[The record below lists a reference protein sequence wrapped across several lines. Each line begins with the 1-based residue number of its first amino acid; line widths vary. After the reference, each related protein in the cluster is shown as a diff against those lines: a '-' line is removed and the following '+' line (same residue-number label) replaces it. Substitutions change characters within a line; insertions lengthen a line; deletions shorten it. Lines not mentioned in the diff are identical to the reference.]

1 MRNKR
6 TRRNAVSVLM
16 AVGVLVLLV
25 VCLLPAP
32 VLSADKPIEL
42 RFTSVVTSLHP
53 DFKAF
58 QKFADEVNKKTGG
71 TVHITVYPSGT
82 LNPPMETYN
91 AIKTGMAQ
99 MGCAPVGYSGS
110 VMPLNHMF
118 GDALQGL
125 PTSVDAARA
134 YGTALKTTPEMMA
147 EFEGMHVLWV
157 FSTVP
162 LSVGTSK
169 KQITKAEDFKGL
181 VMRFPPGLETLGR
194 AWGASPVA
202 VPVGDIY
209 VALQK
214 GTINGFIGGAEMLQA
229 MRLAELTKYVTSAE
243 MTYGLNFVAI
253 NQKVWDSFPADVRK
267 VFDDLDEWGQT
278 ITLEHLDEAEK
289 AAIAYAKTQGTQF
302 NKLDKAE
309 VEKLHA
315 AAKPVFEKRAADLE
329 ARGKAGK
336 KVLAVAEKLSQK

>member
-1 MRNKR
+1 MRSKKSA
-6 TRRNAVSVLM
+6 RNLWLTVCVAVLCSFFVLC
-16 AVGVLVLLV
+16 V
-25 VCLLPAP
+25 LPAP
-32 VLSADKPIEL
+32 AWCADKPMEL

-58 QKFADEVNKKTGG
+58 QKFADEVNKKTVGK
-71 TVHITVYPSGT
+71 VHITVYPSGT

-110 VMPLNHMF
+110 IMPLSHMF
-118 GDALQGL
+118 GDALRGM

-147 EFEGMHVLWV
+147 EFDGMHVLWV

-162 LSVGTSK
+162 LSVGTAK

-181 VMRFPPGLETLGR
+181 VMRFPPGLETVGR

-214 GTINGFIGGAEMLQA
+214 GTINGFVGGAEMLQA

-243 MTYGLNFVAI
+243 MMYGLNYVAI

-267 VFDDLDEWGQT
+267 VFDDLDEWGQEV
-278 ITLEHLDEAEK
+278 TLEHLDEAEK
-289 AAIAYAKTQGTQF
+289 AAVAYAKTQGTQF
-302 NKLDKAE
+302 NKLDKTE

-315 AAKPVFEKRAADLE
+315 AAKPIFEKRAADLE
-329 ARGKAGK
+329 GRGKAGK
-336 KVLAVAEKLSQK
+336 KVLAVVEKLSQK

>member
-1 MRNKR
+1 MRSTGARKG
-6 TRRNAVSVLM
+6 TITVLK
-16 AVGVLVLLV
+16 ALGIVVLFAPL
-25 VCLLPAP
+25 LLPAS
-32 VLSADKPIEL
+32 VMGADKPMEL

-58 QKFADEVNKKTGG
+58 QAFADEVAKKTGG
-71 TVHITVYPSGT
+71 KVHITIYPSGT
-82 LNPPMETYN
+82 LNPPFETYN

-99 MGCAPVGYSGS
+99 MGCAPVGYSGPI
-110 VMPLNHMF
+110 MPLNHMF
-118 GDALQGL
+118 GDALRGMA
-125 PTSVDAARA
+125 TSTEAAKTYSA
-134 YGTALKTTPEMMA
+134 ALKTTPEMIA

-162 LSVGTSK
+162 LSIGTAK
-169 KQITKAEDFKGL
+169 KQVTKMEDFKGL

-243 MTYGLNFVAI
+243 MMYGLNYVAI
-253 NQKVWDSFPADVRK
+253 NQKTWDSFPADIKK
-267 VFDDLDEWGQT
+267 VFDDLDEWGQA
-278 ITLEHLDEAEK
+278 ITLEHLDKAEK
-289 AAIAYAKTQGTQF
+289 DAEAYAKAQGTQF
-302 NKLDKAE
+302 SKLDKAE
-309 VEKLHA
+309 LAKLYA

-336 KVLAVAEKLSQK
+336 KVLAVVEKVSK